1 MLEGLAEEWHTFRDD
16 APGERFCN
24 HRDRMRRRSKAV
36 RIGALVAGGVLFA
49 AGIAML
55 FLPGPGILFAV
66 FGLALF
72 AGQSQFLASRLDRAE
87 PPMRRRARAAKR
99 KWQDLPRPAQAA
111 LITIAVA
118 LAAAGII
125 LGWRWMRG

>member
-1 MLEGLAEEWHTFRDD
+1 MLDGLAEEWHAFRDD

-24 HRDRMRRRSKAV
+24 HRQRMQKRGKAV
-36 RIGALVAGGVLFA
+36 RIGALAFGGVLFA

-72 AGQSQFLASRLDRAE
+72 AGQSGFLAARLDRAE
-87 PPMRRRARAAKR
+87 PPMRRRARAIKRRWHALPKPAK
-99 KWQDLPRPAQAA
+99 AA
-111 LITIAVA
+111 LIAVA
-118 LAAAGII
+118 AGLAIAAII
-125 LGWRWMRG
+125 VGWRWLRG